1 MRISMWRGA
10 CVAASLGVALS
21 VSAAETPHEF
31 VERVNRE
38 LTALSREVAQASW
51 VQSTYITPD
60 TQAISA
66 RADDAYLAYFSAAVE
81 ASKRYSG
88 LNLDA
93 ADARA
98 LELLRLGVSS
108 PAPKDPAQRAELTRL
123 SSGLEAAF
131 GSARYCLDGKERC
144 LTVDELGEL
153 MAKSRDYDELQKI
166 WVGWHDTAAPMRA
179 DYARFVELANGG
191 ARELGF
197 DDLGAMWRSKYDMT
211 PAAFQAEAERLWR
224 QVQPLYVALHCYTR
238 SRLAQRYGAERVRP
252 GAPIPAHL
260 LGNMWAQ
267 QWNRI
272 YDDLLKPFPGASI
285 ESADRAL
292 AEQHWDAQRMT
303 RSAEGFYTSLGF
315 PALPASFWERS
326 MLTRPRDR
334 DVVCHASAWN
344 MDGGDDLRIKMCM
357 QPTEEDLFT
366 IYHELGHV
374 YYYVSYR
381 DQPYLF
387 RGGAHDG
394 FHEAVGDTVNLSVTP
409 GYLAGIG
416 LVHPVRPSREAVI
429 NAQMK
434 MALEKIAFLPFGK
447 VVDEWR
453 WKVFSGEIQP
463 ADYNR
468 TWWELRRRYQGI
480 APPVARD
487 ETRFDPG
494 AKYHVAANVP
504 YTRYFLSFILQF
516 QMHKALCAAAG
527 FTGPLH
533 ECSVYGSAAAGRR
546 LRAMLAA
553 GASQPWPDTLE
564 QLTGTR
570 RMDAAAIIEYFQP
583 LEQWLAEQNRG
594 QRCGWK

>member
-1 MRISMWRGA
+1 MRISLWRSA
-10 CVAASLGVALS
+10 CAVASLGVVLN

-31 VERVNRE
+31 VGRVNRE
-38 LTALSREVAQASW
+38 LEALSRQVAQADW
-51 VQSTYITPD
+51 VQLTYITPD

-66 RADDAYLAYFSAAVE
+66 RANDAYLAYFSEAVE
-81 ASKRYSG
+81 ASKRYAG
-88 LNLDA
+88 VNLEP

-98 LELLRLGVSS
+98 LRLLRLGVSS

-123 SSGLEAAF
+123 SASLEAAF

-144 LTVDELGEL
+144 LSVDELGEL

-179 DYARFVELANGG
+179 DYARFVELANAG

-197 DDLGAMWRSKYDMT
+197 ADMGAMWRSKYDMP
-211 PAAFQAEAERLWR
+211 PADFQAEAERLWR
-224 QVQPLYVALHCYTR
+224 QVRPLYVALHCYTR
-238 SRLAQRYGAERVRP
+238 ARLAQRYGADRVRP

-272 YDDLLKPFPGASI
+272 YDDLLKPFPEASI
-285 ESADRAL
+285 ESADGAL
-292 AEQHWDAQRMT
+292 REQRWDAQRMT

-315 PALPASFWERS
+315 PALPGSFWERS

-344 MDGGDDLRIKMCM
+344 MDGRDDVRIKMCM

-387 RGGAHDG
+387 RSGAHDG
-394 FHEAVGDTVNLSVTP
+394 FHEAIGDTVNLSVTP

-416 LVHPVRPSREAVI
+416 LVRPVQPSREAVI

-453 WKVFSGEIQP
+453 WKVFSGEIKP

-468 TWWELRRRYQGI
+468 TWWELRRQYQGI

-487 ETRFDPG
+487 ETRFDAG

-527 FTGPLH
+527 FKGPLH
-533 ECSVYGSAAAGRR
+533 ECSVYGNAEAGRR
-546 LRAMLAA
+546 LRALLAA

-583 LEQWLAEQNRG
+583 LEQWLAGQNRG
-594 QRCGWK
+594 QRCGWQ

>member
-1 MRISMWRGA
+1 VRIPVWHSV
-10 CVAASLGVALS
+10 CVVAGLLIAFT
-21 VSAAETPHEF
+21 VAAAETSHDF
-31 VERVNRE
+31 VSRVNRE
-38 LTALSREVAQASW
+38 LDALSREVAQADW

-66 RADDAYLAYFSAAVE
+66 RANDAYLAYFNETVE
-81 ASKRYSG
+81 ASKRYAG
-88 LNLDA
+88 LSLDA

-98 LELLRLGVSS
+98 LKLLRLGVSS
-108 PAPKDPAQRAELTRL
+108 PAPQDPAQRAELTRL
-123 SSGLEAAF
+123 SSGLKAAF
-131 GSARYCLDGKERC
+131 SSAKYCLNGNERC
-144 LTVDELGEL
+144 LSVDELGEL
-153 MAKSRDYDELQKI
+153 MAKSRDYAELEKI

-179 DYARFVELANGG
+179 DYARFVELANAG

-197 DDLGAMWRSKYDMT
+197 ADMGAMWRSKYDMA
-211 PAAFQAEAERLWR
+211 PAEFQAEAERLWR

-238 SRLAQRYGAERVRP
+238 TRLGQRYGIDRVRP
-252 GAPIPAHL
+252 GEPIPAQL

-272 YDDLLKPFPGASI
+272 YDDLLKPFPEASI
-285 ESADRAL
+285 ESADAAL
-292 AEQHWDAQRMT
+292 TKQQWDAQRMA

-315 PALPASFWERS
+315 PALPGSFWERS

-344 MDGGDDLRIKMCM
+344 MDGRDDVRIKMCM
-357 QPTEEDLFT
+357 QATEEDLFT

-381 DQPYLF
+381 EQPYLF
-387 RGGAHDG
+387 RSGAHDG
-394 FHEAVGDTVNLSVTP
+394 FHEAIGDTVNLSVTP
-409 GYLAGIG
+409 EYLAGIG
-416 LVHPVRPSREAVI
+416 LVRPVQPSREAVI

-453 WKVFSGEIQP
+453 WKVFSGEIRP

-487 ETRFDPG
+487 ESSFDPG

-527 FTGPLH
+527 FKGPLH
-533 ECSVYGSAAAGRR
+533 ECSIYGNAEAGRR
-546 LRAMLAA
+546 LRTLLAA

-583 LEQWLAEQNRG
+583 LERWLARQNRG
-594 QRCGWK
+594 QRCGWQ